1 MVMVGSFT
9 LVSRVL
15 GIIRD
20 LLLSRYIGATSTADI
35 FFTAYKIPNS
45 LRKIFAEGALSAAT
59 GPTITQTMR
68 TKGPEA
74 VAKLMAVAFLLFEG
88 TLLILSCLGIYY
100 AETIIHYI
108 VMGFSPEK
116 ATLAALILQILIP
129 YAFLIS
135 ISALLAS
142 ALQSVNH
149 FFVPAVSPIVLNV
162 FVIGGI
168 ATCYYFDLPVTYLC
182 WFIIAGGV
190 VQLIW
195 HIITYIRLGFRIGPL
210 DRDAIWQFK
219 PILGKFFLLLPAVG
233 VEEANLFINTSFA
246 SYLADGSISLLTLA
260 HRFML
265 FPMGVFGHA
274 ISTILM
280 PHFTKISLYAPKR
293 LHFYLHEA
301 IKLII
306 WLMLPLAI
314 FMVFFS
320 SKIFITIFLSQKF
333 SLAQVYKASLLLQIY
348 LMGLVFV
355 AFNKIMRIMFYS
367 LHNTWLPA
375 LISLVTVSVNFF
387 INKNCVFLLQ
397 APGLALA
404 TTVSSIIQTMLFA
417 LSLKLYFNFKLYF
430 GRIFQFFI
438 RYSIQLFVVGMP
450 FYLIYYG
457 LLYVIKLQSAY
468 VSHLLLD
475 TILFWFWLGPLYLL
489 FLLSLLKLRNRF
501 TIKLYFI
508 D

>member
-1 MVMVGSFT
+1 MVGGFT
-9 LVSRVL
+9 FISRIL
-15 GIIRD
+15 GIARD

-45 LRKIFAEGALSAAT
+45 LRKIFAEGVLSAAV

-68 TKGPEA
+68 VKGPEA

-88 TLLILSCLGIYY
+88 TLLVLSCLGIYY
-100 AETIIHYI
+100 AETIIHYT

-116 ATLAALILQILIP
+116 AAIAASILQILIP
-129 YAFLIS
+129 YAFFIS

-149 FFVPAVSPIVLNV
+149 FFVPAVSPILLNV
-162 FVIGGI
+162 FFIAGIGVCFYGDLSI
-168 ATCYYFDLPVTYLC
+168 AYLC
-182 WFIIAGGV
+182 WFIIAGAI
-190 VQLIW
+190 VQLMW
-195 HIITYIRLGFRIGPL
+195 HIIAYVRFGFKIGPL
-210 DRDAIWQFK
+210 DGDAIWQFK

-233 VEEANLFINTSFA
+233 VEEGNLFINTSFA

-265 FPMGVFGHA
+265 FPLGVFGHA

-280 PHFTKISLYAPKR
+280 PHFTKTSLYAPKR

-301 IKLII
+301 VKLII

-314 FMVFFS
+314 FMIFFS
-320 SKIFITIFLSQKF
+320 SKIFITIFLSKKF
-333 SLAQVYKASLLLQIY
+333 TLEQSYKAGLLLQIY
-348 LMGLVFV
+348 LVGLIFI

-375 LISLVTVSVNFF
+375 MISLATVFVNFF

-397 APGLALA
+397 APGLAFA

-417 LSLKLYFNFKLYF
+417 LFLKIYFNFKLYF
-430 GRIFQFFI
+430 GRLFQFLV
-438 RYSIQLFVVGMP
+438 RYTIQLLIVAIP
-450 FYLIYYG
+450 FCLIYYI
-457 LLYVIKLQSAY
+457 LQSLIVMQSAY
-468 VSHLLLD
+468 VSYLLLD
-475 TILFWFWLGPLYLL
+475 TILFWFWSGPLYLL